1 MVLTVA
7 FDYGSRVELM
17 AAVAAARADGPVTP
31 EAIAA
36 HLYMPELPPVD
47 VMVRTS
53 GELRVSNF
61 LLWQGAGA
69 RIHFTGSAWPDFD
82 AADLDA
88 AIALV
93 GR

>member
-1 MVLTVA
+1 LLTVA
-7 FDYGSRVELM
+7 FDYGSRAELM
-17 AAVAAARADGPVTP
+17 AAVAAARAEGRVTP
-31 EAIAA
+31 AAIDA
-36 HLYMPELPPVD
+36 HLYMPELPRVD

-61 LLWQGAGA
+61 MLWQGAGSK
-69 RIHFTGSAWPDFD
+69 IHFTDNAWPDFD

-93 GR
+93 DR